1 MVVKLLDSKNR
12 TLIYKFHNYINFHKF
27 ISHFKLPFITQQNPS
42 KLNYLDFFLLRTTY
56 CVFWLRYFVNF
67 HLAFCVFVCYVAL
80 CGVAIRA

>member
-1 MVVKLLDSKNR
+1 MVVKLLDSTNR

-42 KLNYLDFFLLRTTY
+42 NLTYLDFFLLRTT
-56 CVFWLRYFVNF
+56 YFVNF